1 VAYRGYAGGPGALKE
16 YGITLYEKT
25 IDYVRKLITD
35 RELIPGDRLPSEIEI
50 AGMAGVSL
58 MTVRRAMSELAAEG
72 TLQRVQG
79 RGTFVRSNR
88 IQTESTIIGGLKQT
102 LALQGIDLT
111 TQLVAL
117 EETTADAE
125 SARRLSIA
133 VGTAVWKVV
142 RIRRFD
148 GFAAVREVAVIPC
161 ILAPDL
167 DEHFA
172 STSESLYETLAKHYG
187 LAESLEEQS
196 LVARRATPV
205 ECSDLGLDETGFV
218 VEVTGVSMTING
230 VAFDSFTMVF
240 VSHMFAFRLRTTPS
254 ADPVDLT
261 GARHAASE
269 HA

>member
-1 VAYRGYAGGPGALKE
+1 VAYRGCAGGPGVLKE

-25 IDYVRKLITD
+25 IEYIRKLIAD
-35 RELIPGDRLPSEIEI
+35 RELLAGDRLPSEIEI

-111 TQLVAL
+111 TQLVSL
-117 EETTADAE
+117 KVTTADVQCAK
-125 SARRLSIA
+125 RLSIA
-133 VGTAVWKVV
+133 VGTAVWNVV
-142 RIRRFD
+142 RVRRLD
-148 GFAAVREVAVIPC
+148 GVAAVREVAVIPC

-172 STSESLYETLAKHYG
+172 STSESLYETLARHYG

-196 LVARRATPV
+196 LVARRATPI
-205 ECSDLGLDETGFV
+205 ECADLGLDETGFV

-240 VSHMFAFRLRTTPS
+240 VSHMFAFRLRSTPS
-254 ADPVDLT
+254 ADPVELN
-261 GARHAASE
+261 GANDMFAE

>member
-58 MTVRRAMSELAAEG
+58 MTVRRAMSELAAQG

-148 GFAAVREVAVIPC
+148 GFAAVREVAV
-161 ILAPDL
+161 
-167 DEHFA
+167 FA